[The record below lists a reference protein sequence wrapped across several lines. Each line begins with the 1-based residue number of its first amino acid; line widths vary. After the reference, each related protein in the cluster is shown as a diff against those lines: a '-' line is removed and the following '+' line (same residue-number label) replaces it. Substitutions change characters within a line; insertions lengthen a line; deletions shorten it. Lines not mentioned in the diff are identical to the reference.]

1 MPITSNSVANE
12 ALQMMGGNSA
22 PISGNYPSFDS
33 SASGIAASYLYGPC
47 VAAVGRQ
54 FEFDFGR
61 ATGALTVTGNVAPFP
76 WAYEYIYPTAALE
89 IWQVMPGTL
98 ADTNNPLPTNWTVGN
113 TLVAA
118 VQTKVIWA
126 DLVNARAVYNNN
138 PDPSIWDALFHQA
151 VVRLLAS
158 EFAIALGGRPETSSV
173 LLNSAGVFSGAAMT
187 RDG

>member
-1 MPITSNSVANE
+1 MTTPVQIVNE
-12 ALQMMGGNSA
+12 AIQLMGDNQKPVTGT
-22 PISGNYPSFDS
+22 YPSFDG
-33 SASGIAASYLYGPC
+33 SAAGIAASYLYGPC

-61 ATGALTVTGNVAPFP
+61 ATGALVVTGNTAPFP
-76 WAYEYIYPTAALE
+76 WAYEYTYPAAALE
-89 IWQVMPGTL
+89 IWQVMPGSLT
-98 ADTNNPLPTNWTVGN
+98 DTNNPLPTNWTVGN

-126 DLVNARAVYNNN
+126 DLVSARAVYNNN